1 MGFWVDHTSSLVY
14 VTFHQSKA
22 VTELLNSK
30 KEFEEWAIRYNV
42 PIHSIQV
49 DNGVYDAQ
57 AFKDSCIKQRQK
69 LNFCAVGAHWQNGIA
84 EWFIGT
90 ITERARTILLHA
102 MYRWPS
108 VITEDL
114 WPFAVWHAVA
124 FQNASTRKGQ
134 HHCPHY
140 LFTGE
145 EPPSTLSDF
154 HVFGSPVYIL
164 KKELQDGSKIGKWS
178 DRSWQGIYIGH
189 LSCHSGS
196 IPLICNLATTCMS
209 PQLHI
214 ILDKFFQTVSGT
226 EPTSSEDQL
235 DHLFNTSANWSYQG
249 YFTDTPYTFDTFWDE
264 LIQPQSPQPTTSR
277 KHKKFPQPMVVPLTI
292 NETSSE
298 GNATQFAHS
307 TINSLQGSTILPPD
321 LLSDL
326 LELCITAQS
335 ISFPQGTNHIG

>member
-1 MGFWVDHTSSLVY
+1 LGFWVDHTSSLVY

-102 MYRWPS
+102 MYRY
-108 VITEDL
+108 
-114 WPFAVWHAVA
+114 
-124 FQNASTRKGQ
+124 
-134 HHCPHY
+134 Y